1 MEQRLAPLIAQDME
15 KLLWH
20 SRVTF
25 PVPDEVRRTLELVQ
39 KNWLRDPTV
48 KWEKSIA
55 HWIDRDPTFASAGDA
70 SKSTGGGLCDKL

>member
-55 HWIDRDPTFASAGDA
+55 H
-70 SKSTGGGLCDKL
+70 